1 MGKRVLKILGILV
14 IVLIVIFAGMQ
25 LIRPSVINHNPPVV
39 QEPTWPSPRVRE
51 LAQRAC
57 FDCHSNETVWPWYS
71 QIAPVSWLVANDVA
85 EGRSRLNFSDW
96 GSRPG
101 EPGELSGVVLEGEMP
116 LPIYLIMHPA
126 ARLSAAEKQ
135 ELASGLSS
143 LR

>member
-1 MGKRVLKILGILV
+1 MGRRVLKILGILV
-14 IVLIVIFAGMQ
+14 IVLIVIVAGMQ
-25 LIRPSVINHNPPVV
+25 LIRPAVVNHNPAVV
-39 QEPTWPSPRVRE
+39 QEPNWPSPRVRE

-57 FDCHSNETVWPWYS
+57 FDCHSNVTVWPWYS
-71 QIAPVSWLVANDVA
+71 QIAPVSWLVANDVV

-101 EPGELSGVVLEGEMP
+101 EPGELSAVVLEGEMP

-126 ARLSAAEKQ
+126 ARLSATEKQ